1 MNEKKLNGV
10 NILQGL
16 MKAYRDA
23 LRDGVPSDD
32 WIRDVRVL
40 LEQHG
45 EKLVINPEDLVSLDG
60 FFTYVANL
68 DDDTV
73 YVRSK
78 YIKTSTIL
86 LAVNQWQR
94 DHTQYDSNGRTYLED
109 IAHTQAE
116 IHIGNAQYNEM
127 AKQYV
132 DLRDKVVKGHDMD
145 RYIPFEAL
153 DGLRRAIQQWVNNKD
168 VIDTSVW

>member
-23 LRDGVPSDD
+23 LRDGVPSND

-45 EKLVINPEDLVSLDG
+45 EKLVINPEDLVSVDG
-60 FFTYVANL
+60 FLEYVASM

-94 DHTQYDSNGRTYLED
+94 DHTQYDSNGRTYLEN

-116 IHIGNAQYNEM
+116 IHIGNSQYDEV
-127 AKQYV
+127 AKRYAI
-132 DLRDKVVKGHDMD
+132 LREKVIAEHELN
-145 RYIPFEAL
+145 RFTPFEAL
-153 DGLRRAIQQWVNNKD
+153 DELRRAIQQWVNNKD
-168 VIDTSVW
+168 VIDTSVF

>member
-10 NILQGL
+10 DILQDL
-16 MKAYRDA
+16 MRAYRDA

-60 FFTYVANL
+60 FLTYVANL

-132 DLRDKVVKGHDMD
+132 DLHDKVVKGHDID

>member
-10 NILQGL
+10 DILQDL
-16 MKAYRDA
+16 MIAYRDA

-60 FFTYVANL
+60 FLTYVANL

-132 DLRDKVVKGHDMD
+132 DLRDKVVKGNDRD

>member
-10 NILQGL
+10 DILQDL
-16 MKAYRDA
+16 MRAYRDA
-23 LRDGVPSDD
+23 LRDGVPSDG
-32 WIRDVRVL
+32 WIQDVRVL

-60 FFTYVANL
+60 FLTYVANL

-132 DLRDKVVKGHDMD
+132 DLRDKVVKSNDRD

>member
-132 DLRDKVVKGHDMD
+132 DLRDQVVKGHDMD

>member
-10 NILQGL
+10 DILQDL
-16 MKAYRDA
+16 MRAYRDA
-23 LRDGVPSDD
+23 LRDGVPSDG
-32 WIRDVRVL
+32 WIQDVRVL

-60 FFTYVANL
+60 FLTYVANL

-132 DLRDKVVKGHDMD
+132 DLRDKVVKYSSIIGAMASS
-145 RYIPFEAL
+145 IP
-153 DGLRRAIQQWVNNKD
+153 
-168 VIDTSVW
+168 

>member
-10 NILQGL
+10 DILQDL
-16 MKAYRDA
+16 MRAYRDA
-23 LRDGVPSDD
+23 LREGVPSDG
-32 WIRDVRVL
+32 WIQDVRVL

-60 FFTYVANL
+60 FLTYVANL

-132 DLRDKVVKGHDMD
+132 DLRDKVVKSNDRD

>member
-10 NILQGL
+10 DILQGL
-16 MKAYRDA
+16 MRAYRDA
-23 LRDGVPSDD
+23 LRDGVPSDG
-32 WIRDVRVL
+32 WIQDVRVL

-60 FFTYVANL
+60 FLTYVANL

-94 DHTQYDSNGRTYLED
+94 GNAPNDSSGRTYLED
-109 IAHTQAE
+109 IAYTQAE
-116 IHIGNAQYNEM
+116 IHIGNAKYNEM

-132 DLRDKVVKGHDMD
+132 DLRDKVVKGHDRD

-153 DGLRRAIQQWVNNKD
+153 DGLRHAIQQWVNNKD

>member
-10 NILQGL
+10 DILQDL
-16 MKAYRDA
+16 MRAYRDA

-60 FFTYVANL
+60 FLTYVANL

>member
-10 NILQGL
+10 DILQKL
-16 MKAYRDA
+16 MRAYRDA

-32 WIRDVRVL
+32 WIQDVRVL

-45 EKLVINPEDLVSLDG
+45 ETLVINPEDLVSVDG
-60 FFTYVANL
+60 FLTYVANL

-94 DHTQYDSNGRTYLED
+94 DHTQYYSNGRTYLED

-116 IHIGNAQYNEM
+116 IYIGNAQYNEM
-127 AKQYV
+127 AKWYAF
-132 DLRDKVVKGHDMD
+132 LREKVISEHELN
-145 RYIPFEAL
+145 RFTPFEAL
-153 DGLRRAIQQWVNNKD
+153 DNLRRAIQQWVNNKD
-168 VIDTSVW
+168 VVDTRVW

>member
-10 NILQGL
+10 DILQDL
-16 MKAYRDA
+16 MRAYRDA
-23 LRDGVPSDD
+23 LRDGVPSDG
-32 WIRDVRVL
+32 WIQDVRVL

-60 FFTYVANL
+60 FLTYVANL

-132 DLRDKVVKGHDMD
+132 DLRDKVVKGNDRG

-168 VIDTSVW
+168 VIDTNVW

>member
-1 MNEKKLNGV
+1 MNEKKLNGMD
-10 NILQGL
+10 ILQSL
-16 MKAYRDA
+16 MRAYREA
-23 LRDGVPSDD
+23 LRDGVPSNG
-32 WIRDVRVL
+32 WIRDVRML

-45 EKLVINPEDLVSLDG
+45 ETLVINPEDLVSVDG
-60 FFTYVANL
+60 FLTYVANL

-78 YIKTSTIL
+78 YIKNSTIL

-127 AKQYV
+127 VKQYV
-132 DLRDKVVKGHDMD
+132 DLRDKVVKGHDAD

-153 DGLRRAIQQWVNNKD
+153 DNLRRAIQQWVNNRN
-168 VIDTSVW
+168 VVDTSVF